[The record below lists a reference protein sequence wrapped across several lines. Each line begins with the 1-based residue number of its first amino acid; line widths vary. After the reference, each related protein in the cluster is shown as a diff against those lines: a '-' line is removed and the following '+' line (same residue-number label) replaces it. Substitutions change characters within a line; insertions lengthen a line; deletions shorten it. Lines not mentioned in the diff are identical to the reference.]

1 MLITQLGLQN
11 YYGLNFSI
19 QASPQCSLTRSLQ
32 IRLQSQNIEILCLD
46 KNSYDL
52 QLFFSLNFEK
62 NNNIEAMAGITSA
75 SSSSCCFPLVTR
87 ATTTKTTHHALCLS
101 SLDSKLFGLRFH
113 NPNLSKPDSLPCSS
127 PGPVTTARFGG
138 PRSYD
143 SRRPRKSD
151 SDDDQALNISSIR

>member
-1 MLITQLGLQN
+1 MHITQLGLQN

-19 QASPQCSLTRSLQ
+19 QASPQCPLTRSLQ

-46 KNSYDL
+46 KKRISYDL

-62 NNNIEAMAGITSA
+62 QNIEAMAGITSA
-75 SSSSCCFPLVTR
+75 SSSSCFPLVTR
-87 ATTTKTTHHALCLS
+87 TTTTKTTHYALCLS

-127 PGPVTTARFGG
+127 PSPVTTARFGG